1 MVVNALQNI
10 LMRRAETTTSTTFK
24 RFALAYFVTP
34 RVLAKAAACGSP
46 FAITF
51 KFYILKII
59 HVNRVSIVR
68 ILITRYPINSMF
80 SIIIIIKR
88 RNTHFLN
95 ILRTRNGR
103 GCYFPTEK
111 KNLPM
116 TKDTSR
122 ITSSRVI
129 FCEKRWFFRHTRS
142 TTLGLPI
149 ETNVGH
155 PPSLDP
161 RQWKT
166 RERLI
171 FSPLYARVCVRR
183 QNLKRPLTSP

>member
-1 MVVNALQNI
+1 MPSIFNRCPMVVNALQNI

-34 RVLAKAAACGSP
+34 RVLAKPLRVGRLSP

-59 HVNRVSIVR
+59 DVNRVSIVR

-103 GCYFPTEK
+103 GCYLSNREEK
-111 KNLPM
+111 SSDDKRYISNHVVKSYFLREEMILP
-116 TKDTSR
+116 SH
-122 ITSSRVI
+122 SFNNPRV
-129 FCEKRWFFRHTRS
+129 T
-142 TTLGLPI
+142 
-149 ETNVGH
+149 
-155 PPSLDP
+155 
-161 RQWKT
+161 
-166 RERLI
+166 
-171 FSPLYARVCVRR
+171 Y
-183 QNLKRPLTSP
+183 

>member
-1 MVVNALQNI
+1 MPSIFNRCPMVVNALQNI

-34 RVLAKAAACGSP
+34 RVWQKPLRVGRLSP

-80 SIIIIIKR
+80 SIIVIIIIKR
-88 RNTHFLN
+88 RNTHFL
-95 ILRTRNGR
+95 IFCVMEEAVT
-103 GCYFPTEK
+103 FPTEK

-129 FCEKRWFFRHTRS
+129 FCEKR
-142 TTLGLPI
+142 
-149 ETNVGH
+149 
-155 PPSLDP
+155 
-161 RQWKT
+161 
-166 RERLI
+166 
-171 FSPLYARVCVRR
+171 
-183 QNLKRPLTSP
+183 